1 MARFLSALALWC
13 VFLGTLCVAM
23 FLWGC
28 TWVSDEGEEV
38 TPLRVTVLDVGQG
51 LAVLLEYNGRYGL
64 YDSGSD
70 SMGVGDSLRA
80 RGVEELEWVLL
91 SHNHRDHVGGF
102 VELAE
107 GRLNDGVSD
116 ADSEKSPV
124 RIKRL
129 FVGPDTAGGI
139 WRDSV
144 LYVAHKRGIPVDT
157 LVRGDIVQLGP
168 AGSSL
173 SAEMP
178 DIRVLW
184 PPDYETVSENHGSLV
199 LNVSWGEGS
208 ALLTGDLDSL
218 GERELLEL
226 SPTLSAGLLQV
237 GHHGSA
243 GSNALA
249 FLAQVKPEYAV
260 ASVGAGNRYGHPAE
274 SVVQKLKY
282 VLGDSLRFFRTD
294 RDGSVGFE
302 LWQELGVIPKDRR
315 DLP

>member
-1 MARFLSALALWC
+1 MARFLLALVLWC
-13 VFLGTLCVAM
+13 
-23 FLWGC
+23 LWGC
-28 TWVSDEGEEV
+28 TWISDRGEEEA
-38 TPLRVTVLDVGQG
+38 PLRVTVLDVGQG
-51 LAVLLEYNGRYGL
+51 LAVLLEFDGRYGL
-64 YDSGSD
+64 YDAGPD
-70 SMGVGDSLRA
+70 SAGVGDSLRV
-80 RGVEELEWVLL
+80 RGIEELEWVVL

-102 VELAE
+102 V
-107 GRLNDGVSD
+107 DGSL
-116 ADSEKSPV
+116 SEKSPV

-157 LVRGDIVQLGP
+157 LVRGDVVQLGS
-168 AGSSL
+168 AGNSL

-184 PPDYETVSENHGSLV
+184 PPDYETVDGNHGSLV
-199 LNVSWGEGS
+199 LNVSWGAGS

-237 GHHGSA
+237 PHHGSA
-243 GSNALA
+243 GSSGLA
-249 FLAQVKPEYAV
+249 FLAQVAPEYAV
-260 ASVGAGNRYGHPAE
+260 VSVGAGNPYGHPAE
-274 SVVQKLKY
+274 SVVQKFGY

-294 RDGSVGFE
+294 RDGSVTFIFE
-302 LWQELGVIPKDRR
+302 RGVGVFNYY
-315 DLP
+315 

>member
-1 MARFLSALALWC
+1 MARFLSALAMWC
-13 VFLGTLCVAM
+13 L

-28 TWVSDEGEEV
+28 TWVSDEGEEEV
-38 TPLRVTVLDVGQG
+38 PLRVTVFDVGQG
-51 LAVLLEYNGRYGL
+51 LAVLLEYEGRYGL
-64 YDSGSD
+64 YDSGPD
-70 SMGVGDSLRA
+70 SAGVGDSLRA
-80 RGVEELEWVLL
+80 RGVEELEWVVL

-102 VELAE
+102 V
-107 GRLNDGVSD
+107 DGSL
-116 ADSEKSPV
+116 SEKLPG
-124 RIKRL
+124 RIKSL

-157 LVRGDIVQLGP
+157 LVRGDVVQLGS

-178 DIRVLW
+178 DIRVMW

-199 LNVSWGEGS
+199 LKVSWGAGS

-226 SPTLSAGLLQV
+226 SPTLSADLLQV

-243 GSNALA
+243 GSSGLA
-249 FLAQVKPEYAV
+249 FLAQVMPEYAV
-260 ASVGAGNRYGHPAE
+260 VSVGDGNPYGHPAE
-274 SVVQKLKY
+274 SVVQKLRY

-294 RDGSVGFE
+294 RDGSVGFVLE
-302 LWQELGVIPKDRR
+302 QGVGTFLDKQPNK
-315 DLP
+315 

>member
-1 MARFLSALALWC
+1 MARFLLALVLWC
-13 VFLGTLCVAM
+13 
-23 FLWGC
+23 LWGC
-28 TWVSDEGEEV
+28 TWVSAEGEEEA
-38 TPLRVTVLDVGQG
+38 PLRVTVLDVGQG
-51 LAVLLEYNGRYGL
+51 LAVLLEFDGRYGL
-64 YDSGSD
+64 YDSGPD
-70 SMGVGDSLRA
+70 SAGVGDSLRV
-80 RGVEELEWVLL
+80 RGIEELEWVVL

-102 VELAE
+102 V
-107 GRLNDGVSD
+107 DGSL
-116 ADSEKSPV
+116 SEKSPV
-124 RIKRL
+124 RVKRL
-129 FVGPDTAGGI
+129 FVGPDTASGI

-144 LYVAHKRGIPVDT
+144 LYIAHKRGVPVDT
-157 LVRGDIVQLGP
+157 LVRGDVVQLG
-168 AGSSL
+168 

-184 PPDYETVSENHGSLV
+184 PPDYETVDGNHGSLV
-199 LNVSWGEGS
+199 LNISWGAGS

-218 GERELLEL
+218 GERGLLEL

-249 FLAQVKPEYAV
+249 FLAQVAPEYAV

-294 RDGSVGFE
+294 QDGSVGFE
-302 LWQELGVIPKDRR
+302 LWQGLGVIPIDRR
-315 DLP
+315 ESP

>member
-1 MARFLSALALWC
+1 MARFLSAIVLF
-13 VFLGTLCVAM
+13 FL
-23 FLWGC
+23 GC
-28 TWVSDEGEEV
+28 TWVSDRGEEES
-38 TPLRVTVLDVGQG
+38 PLRVTVLDVGQG
-51 LAVLLEYNGRYGL
+51 LAVLLEFDGRYGL
-64 YDSGSD
+64 YDSGPD
-70 SMGVGDSLRA
+70 SAGVGDSLRV
-80 RGVEELEWVLL
+80 RGVDELEWVVL

-102 VELAE
+102 V
-107 GRLNDGVSD
+107 DGSL
-116 ADSEKSPV
+116 SEKSPV

-144 LYVAHKRGIPVDT
+144 LYVVHKRGIPVDT
-157 LVRGDIVQLGP
+157 LVRGDVVQLGS
-168 AGSSL
+168 AGNSL

-184 PPDYETVSENHGSLV
+184 PPDYETVDGNHGSLV
-199 LNVSWGEGS
+199 LNVSWGAGS

-226 SPTLSAGLLQV
+226 SPTLSADLLQV

-243 GSNALA
+243 GSSGLA
-249 FLAQVKPEYAV
+249 FLAQVMPEYAV
-260 ASVGAGNRYGHPAE
+260 VSVGDGNPYGHPAE
-274 SVVQKLKY
+274 SVVQKLRY

-302 LWQELGVIPKDRR
+302 LWQGLGTVPMDRSG
-315 DLP
+315 LP

>member
-1 MARFLSALALWC
+1 MWC
-13 VFLGTLCVAM
+13 L

-28 TWVSDEGEEV
+28 TWVSDKGEEEV
-38 TPLRVTVLDVGQG
+38 PLRVTVLDVGQG
-51 LAVLLEYNGRYGL
+51 LAVLLEYEGRYGL
-64 YDSGSD
+64 YDSGPD
-70 SMGVGDSLRA
+70 SAGLGDSLRA
-80 RGVEELEWVLL
+80 RGVEELEWLVL

-102 VELAE
+102 VELK
-107 GRLNDGVSD
+107 GI
-116 ADSEKSPV
+116 

-157 LVRGDIVQLGP
+157 LWRGDVLTLGGVTD
-168 AGSSL
+168 GSMP
-173 SAEMP
+173 EETP
-178 DIRVLW
+178 DIRVMW

-199 LNVSWGEGS
+199 LNVSWGAGS

-226 SPTLSAGLLQV
+226 SPTLAVDLLQV

-243 GSNALA
+243 GSSGLA
-249 FLAQVKPEYAV
+249 FLAQVAPEYAV
-260 ASVGAGNRYGHPAE
+260 VSVGAGNPYGHPAE
-274 SVVQKLKY
+274 SVVQKLRY

-294 RDGSVGFE
+294 RDGSVTFIFE
-302 LWQELGVIPKDRR
+302 RGVGVFNYY
-315 DLP
+315 

>member
-13 VFLGTLCVAM
+13 V

-102 VELAE
+102 V
-107 GRLNDGVSD
+107 DGSL
-116 ADSEKSPV
+116 SEKSPV

-302 LWQELGVIPKDRR
+302 LWQELGVIPMD
-315 DLP
+315 

>member
-1 MARFLSALALWC
+1 MARFLSALAMWC
-13 VFLGTLCVAM
+13 L

-28 TWVSDEGEEV
+28 TWVSGEGEEEV
-38 TPLRVTVLDVGQG
+38 PLRVTVFDVGQG
-51 LAVLLEYNGRYGL
+51 LAVLLEYDGRYGL
-64 YDSGSD
+64 YDSGPD
-70 SMGVGDSLRA
+70 SAGVGDSLRA
-80 RGVEELEWVLL
+80 RGVEELEWVVL

-102 VELAE
+102 V
-107 GRLNDGVSD
+107 DGSL
-116 ADSEKSPV
+116 SEKSPV

-157 LVRGDIVQLGP
+157 LVRGDVVQLGP
-168 AGSSL
+168 VGGSSL
-173 SAEMP
+173 AEVP

-184 PPDYETVSENHGSLV
+184 PPDYETVDGNHGSLV
-199 LNVSWGEGS
+199 LNISWGAGS

-237 GHHGSA
+237 PHHGSA
-243 GSNALA
+243 GSSGLA
-249 FLAQVKPEYAV
+249 FLAQVAPEYAV
-260 ASVGAGNRYGHPAE
+260 VSVGAGNPYGHPTE
-274 SVVQKLKY
+274 SVVQKFGY

-294 RDGSVGFE
+294 RDGSVTFIFE
-302 LWQELGVIPKDRR
+302 RGVGVFNYY
-315 DLP
+315 

>member
-1 MARFLSALALWC
+1 MARFLLALALWC
-13 VFLGTLCVAM
+13 TFM
-23 FLWGC
+23 WGC
-28 TWVSDEGEEV
+28 TWVSDEGEQE

-51 LAVLLEYNGRYGL
+51 LAVLLEYDGRYGL
-64 YDSGSD
+64 YDSGPD
-70 SMGVGDSLRA
+70 SAGVGDSLRA
-80 RGVEELEWVLL
+80 RGVEELEWVVL

-102 VELAE
+102 VEFAD
-107 GRLNDGVSD
+107 GRLKDGVSG
-116 ADSEKSPV
+116 ADFEKSPV

-157 LVRGDIVQLGP
+157 LVRGDVI
-168 AGSSL
+168 SND
-173 SAEMP
+173 P
-178 DIRVLW
+178 DLRVLW
-184 PPDYETVSENHGSLV
+184 PPDYETVDGNHGSIV
-199 LNVSWGEGS
+199 LQVSWGAGS

-226 SPTLSAGLLQV
+226 SPTLSTKLLQV

-243 GSNALA
+243 GSSGLA
-249 FLAQVKPEYAV
+249 FLAQVMPEYAV
-260 ASVGAGNRYGHPAE
+260 VSAGTGNPYGHPAE
-274 SVVQKLKY
+274 SVVQKLRY

-302 LWQELGVIPKDRR
+302 LWQGLGVISP
-315 DLP
+315 

>member
-1 MARFLSALALWC
+1 MARFLLALVLWC
-13 VFLGTLCVAM
+13 
-23 FLWGC
+23 LWGC
-28 TWVSDEGEEV
+28 TWVSAEGEEEA
-38 TPLRVTVLDVGQG
+38 PLRVTVLDVGQG
-51 LAVLLEYNGRYGL
+51 LAVLLEFDGRYAL
-64 YDSGSD
+64 YDSGPD
-70 SMGVGDSLRA
+70 SAGVGDSLRV
-80 RGVEELEWVLL
+80 RGIEELEWVVL

-102 VELAE
+102 VELK
-107 GRLNDGVSD
+107 GIRV
-116 ADSEKSPV
+116 
-124 RIKRL
+124 KRL

-157 LVRGDIVQLGP
+157 LVRGDVVQLGS
-168 AGSSL
+168 AGGSSP
-173 SAEMP
+173 AETP

-199 LNVSWGEGS
+199 LNVSWGAGS

-249 FLAQVKPEYAV
+249 FLAQVAPEYAV

-274 SVVQKLKY
+274 SVVQKLRY

-302 LWQELGVIPKDRR
+302 LWQGLGVIPMERR

>member
-13 VFLGTLCVAM
+13 VS
-23 FLWGC
+23 LWGC
-28 TWVSDEGEEV
+28 TWVSGEGEEEV
-38 TPLRVTVLDVGQG
+38 PLRVTVLNVGQG
-51 LAVLLEYNGRYGL
+51 LAVLLEYDGRYGL
-64 YDSGSD
+64 YDSGPD
-70 SMGVGDSLRA
+70 SAGVGDSLRA
-80 RGVEELEWVLL
+80 RGVEELEWVVL

-102 VELAE
+102 VEIADAG
-107 GRLNDGVSD
+107 GRLDDGANG
-116 ADSEKSPV
+116 ADSEKSPI

-157 LVRGDIVQLGP
+157 LVRGDVVQFGS
-168 AGSSL
+168 AGGSL

-178 DIRVLW
+178 DIRVMW

-199 LNVSWGEGS
+199 LNISWGAGS

-237 GHHGSA
+237 PHHGSA
-243 GSNALA
+243 GSSGLA
-249 FLAQVKPEYAV
+249 FLAQVMPEYAV
-260 ASVGAGNRYGHPAE
+260 ASVGDGNPYGHPAE
-274 SVVQKLKY
+274 SVVQKLRY
-282 VLGDSLRFFRTD
+282 VLGDTLRFFRTD
-294 RDGSVGFE
+294 RDGSVSFVLE
-302 LWQELGVIPKDRR
+302 QGVGTFLDKQPNK
-315 DLP
+315 

>member
-1 MARFLSALALWC
+1 MARFLLNLVVW
-13 VFLGTLCVAM
+13 VRMPLCVAVVAA
-23 FLWGC
+23 LCCIVPAGC
-28 TWVSDEGEEV
+28 TWVSEEGEEER
-38 TPLRVTVLDVGQG
+38 PLRVTVLDVGQG
-51 LAVLLEYNGRYGL
+51 LAVLLEHDGRFAL
-64 YDSGSD
+64 YDAGPD
-70 SMGVGDSLRA
+70 SAGVADSLGA
-80 RGVEELEWVLL
+80 RGVQELEWVVL

-102 VELAE
+102 VELA
-107 GRLNDGVSD
+107 D
-116 ADSEKSPV
+116 AGIQVK
-124 RIKRL
+124 KL

-144 LYVAHKRGIPVDT
+144 LYVAHKWGIPVDT
-157 LVRGDIVQLGP
+157 LVRGDVVQLGS
-168 AGSSL
+168 AGGSL

-178 DIRVLW
+178 NIRVMW

-226 SPTLSAGLLQV
+226 SPTLAVDLLQV

-243 GSNALA
+243 GSSGLQ
-249 FLAQVKPEYAV
+249 FLAQVSPEYAV
-260 ASVGAGNRYGHPAE
+260 ASVGATNPYGHPSE

-294 RDGSVGFE
+294 KDGSVGFE
-302 LWQELGVIPKDRR
+302 LWPGMGVISP
-315 DLP
+315 

>member
-1 MARFLSALALWC
+1 MARFLSALAMWC
-13 VFLGTLCVAM
+13 L

-28 TWVSDEGEEV
+28 TWVSDEGEVER
-38 TPLRVTVLDVGQG
+38 PLRVTMLDVGQG
-51 LAVLLEYNGRYGL
+51 LAVLLEYDGRYGL
-64 YDSGSD
+64 YDSGPD
-70 SMGVGDSLRA
+70 SAGLGDSLRA
-80 RGVEELEWVLL
+80 RGVEELEWVVL

-102 VELAE
+102 VEIA
-107 GRLNDGVSD
+107 DGSL
-116 ADSEKSPV
+116 SEKSPV

-129 FVGPDTAGGI
+129 FVGPDTSGGI

-168 AGSSL
+168 VGGSL

-184 PPDYETVSENHGSLV
+184 PPDYETVDGNHGSLV
-199 LNVSWGEGS
+199 LNVSWGAGS

-226 SPTLSAGLLQV
+226 SPTLSADLLQV

-243 GSNALA
+243 GSSGLA
-249 FLAQVKPEYAV
+249 FLAQVVPEYAV
-260 ASVGAGNRYGHPAE
+260 VSVGDGNPYGHPAE

-282 VLGDSLRFFRTD
+282 VLGDSLRFYRTD
-294 RDGSVGFE
+294 QDGSVGFE
-302 LWQELGVIPKDRR
+302 LWLGLGTIPKDRR
-315 DLP
+315 ETP

>member
-13 VFLGTLCVAM
+13 VFLG
-23 FLWGC
+23 GC
-28 TWVSDEGEEV
+28 TWVSDEGEEEV
-38 TPLRVTVLDVGQG
+38 PLRVTVLDVGQG
-51 LAVLLEYNGRYGL
+51 LAVLLEYDGRYGL
-64 YDSGSD
+64 YDSGPD
-70 SMGVGDSLRA
+70 SAGVGDSLRA
-80 RGVEELEWVLL
+80 RGVEELEWVVL

-102 VELAE
+102 V
-107 GRLNDGVSD
+107 DGSL
-116 ADSEKSPV
+116 SETSPI

-157 LVRGDIVQLGP
+157 LVRGDVVQLGS
-168 AGSSL
+168 AGGSL
-173 SAEMP
+173 LAETP

-184 PPDYETVSENHGSLV
+184 PPDYETVDGNHGSLV
-199 LNVSWGEGS
+199 LNVSWGAGS

-226 SPTLSAGLLQV
+226 SPTLSADLLQV

-243 GSNALA
+243 GSSGLA
-249 FLAQVKPEYAV
+249 FLAQVAPEYAV
-260 ASVGAGNRYGHPAE
+260 ASVGDGNPYGHPAPG
-274 SVVQKLKY
+274 VLQKLRY

-294 RDGSVGFE
+294 RDGSACFE
-302 LWQELGVIPKDRR
+302 LWQGLGVIPKDRR
-315 DLP
+315 DSP

>member
-1 MARFLSALALWC
+1 MARFLFALVPWC
-13 VFLGTLCVAM
+13 V

-28 TWVSDEGEEV
+28 TWVSAEGEEEA
-38 TPLRVTVLDVGQG
+38 PLRVTVLDVGQG
-51 LAVLLEYNGRYGL
+51 LAVLLEFDGRYGL
-64 YDSGSD
+64 YDAGPD
-70 SMGVGDSLRA
+70 SAGVGDSLRA
-80 RGVEELEWVLL
+80 RGVGELEWVVL

-102 VELAE
+102 V
-107 GRLNDGVSD
+107 DGSL
-116 ADSEKSPV
+116 SEKSPIRV
-124 RIKRL
+124 KRL
-129 FVGPDTAGGI
+129 VVGPDTAGGI

-157 LVRGDIVQLGP
+157 LVRGDVVQLGS
-168 AGSSL
+168 AGGLL
-173 SAEMP
+173 SAEVP
-178 DIRVLW
+178 DLRVLW

-199 LNVSWGEGS
+199 LNVSWGAGS

-249 FLAQVKPEYAV
+249 FLAQVAPEYAV
-260 ASVGAGNRYGHPAE
+260 ASVGADNPYGHPAE

-294 RDGSVGFE
+294 LDGSVSFVLE
-302 LWQELGVIPKDRR
+302 QGVGTFLDKQPSK
-315 DLP
+315 

>member
-1 MARFLSALALWC
+1 MARFLSALAMWC
-13 VFLGTLCVAM
+13 L

-28 TWVSDEGEEV
+28 TWVSDEGEEEA
-38 TPLRVTVLDVGQG
+38 PLRVTVLDVGQG
-51 LAVLLEYNGRYGL
+51 LAVLLEYDGRYGL
-64 YDSGSD
+64 YDSGPD
-70 SMGVGDSLRA
+70 SSGVVDSLRA
-80 RGVEELEWVLL
+80 RGVEELEWVVL

-102 VELAE
+102 VEIADAG
-107 GRLNDGVSD
+107 GRLNDGVNG
-116 ADSEKSPV
+116 ADPEKSPI

-144 LYVAHKRGIPVDT
+144 LYVAHKRGVPVDT
-157 LVRGDIVQLGP
+157 LVRGDVVQLGS
-168 AGSSL
+168 AGGSL

-178 DIRVLW
+178 DIRVMW

-199 LNVSWGEGS
+199 LNVSWGAGS

-226 SPTLSAGLLQV
+226 SPTLSADLLQV

-249 FLAQVKPEYAV
+249 FLAQVAPEYAV

-294 RDGSVGFE
+294 RDGSVGFVLE
-302 LWQELGVIPKDRR
+302 QGVGTFLDKQPNK
-315 DLP
+315 

>member
-1 MARFLSALALWC
+1 MARFLSALAMWC
-13 VFLGTLCVAM
+13 L

-28 TWVSDEGEEV
+28 TWVSDEGEGEV
-38 TPLRVTVLDVGQG
+38 PLRVTVFDVGQG
-51 LAVLLEYNGRYGL
+51 LAVLLEYDGRYGL
-64 YDSGSD
+64 YDSGPD
-70 SMGVGDSLRA
+70 SAGVADSLRA
-80 RGVEELEWVLL
+80 RGVEELEWVVL

-102 VELAE
+102 V
-107 GRLNDGVSD
+107 DGSL
-116 ADSEKSPV
+116 SEKSPV

-144 LYVAHKRGIPVDT
+144 LYVAHKRGVPVDT
-157 LVRGDIVQLGP
+157 LVRGDVVQLGS
-168 AGSSL
+168 AGNSL

-184 PPDYETVSENHGSLV
+184 PPDYETVDGNHGSLV
-199 LNVSWGEGS
+199 LNVSWGAGS

-237 GHHGSA
+237 PHHGSA
-243 GSNALA
+243 GSSGLA
-249 FLAQVKPEYAV
+249 FLAQVAPEYAV
-260 ASVGAGNRYGHPAE
+260 VSVGAGNPYGHPAE
-274 SVVQKLKY
+274 SVVQKLRY

-294 RDGSVGFE
+294 RDGSVTFIFE
-302 LWQELGVIPKDRR
+302 RGVGVFNCY
-315 DLP
+315 

>member
-1 MARFLSALALWC
+1 MARFLLTFAMWC
-13 VFLGTLCVAM
+13 VFLL
-23 FLWGC
+23 GC
-28 TWVSDEGEEV
+28 TWVSDEGEGEF
-38 TPLRVTVLDVGQG
+38 PLLVTVLDVGQG
-51 LAVLLEYNGRYGL
+51 LAVLLEYDGRYGL
-64 YDSGSD
+64 YDSGPD
-70 SMGVGDSLRA
+70 SAGVGDSLRA
-80 RGVEELEWVLL
+80 RGVEELEWVVL

-102 VELAE
+102 V
-107 GRLNDGVSD
+107 DGSL
-116 ADSEKSPV
+116 SEKTPFRV
-124 RIKRL
+124 KRL

-157 LVRGDIVQLGP
+157 LVRGDVVQLGS
-168 AGSSL
+168 AGRSL

-199 LNVSWGEGS
+199 LNISWGAGS

-226 SPTLSAGLLQV
+226 SPTLSANLLQV

-243 GSNALA
+243 GSSGLA
-249 FLAQVKPEYAV
+249 FLAQVMPEYAV
-260 ASVGAGNRYGHPAE
+260 ASVGDGNPYGHPAE
-274 SVVQKLKY
+274 SVVQKLRY

-294 RDGSVGFE
+294 RDGSVSFVLE
-302 LWQELGVIPKDRR
+302 QGVGTFLDKQPNK
-315 DLP
+315 

>member
-1 MARFLSALALWC
+1 MARFLSALAMWC
-13 VFLGTLCVAM
+13 L

-28 TWVSDEGEEV
+28 TWVSDEGEEEV
-38 TPLRVTVLDVGQG
+38 PLRVTVFDVGQG
-51 LAVLLEYNGRYGL
+51 LAVLLEYDGRYGL
-64 YDSGSD
+64 YDSGPD
-70 SMGVGDSLRA
+70 SAGLGDSLRA
-80 RGVEELEWVLL
+80 RGVEELEWVVL

-102 VELAE
+102 V
-107 GRLNDGVSD
+107 DGSL
-116 ADSEKSPV
+116 SEKSPV

-157 LVRGDIVQLGP
+157 LVRGDVVQLGS
-168 AGSSL
+168 AGGSL

-178 DIRVLW
+178 DIRVMW
-184 PPDYETVSENHGSLV
+184 PPDYETVDGNHGSVV
-199 LNVSWGEGS
+199 LQVSWGAGS

-226 SPTLSAGLLQV
+226 SPTLSADLLQV

-243 GSNALA
+243 GSSGLA
-249 FLAQVKPEYAV
+249 FLAQVMPEYAV
-260 ASVGAGNRYGHPAE
+260 ASVGDGNPYGHPTE
-274 SVVQKLKY
+274 SVVQKLRY

-294 RDGSVGFE
+294 RDGSVSFVLE
-302 LWQELGVIPKDRR
+302 QGVGTFLDKQPNK
-315 DLP
+315 

>member
-1 MARFLSALALWC
+1 MARFLLALALWC
-13 VFLGTLCVAM
+13 V

-28 TWVSDEGEEV
+28 TWVSDEGEEEA
-38 TPLRVTVLDVGQG
+38 PLRVTVFDVGQG
-51 LAVLLEYNGRYGL
+51 LAVLLEYDGRYGL
-64 YDSGSD
+64 YDSGPD
-70 SMGVGDSLRA
+70 SAGVGDSLRA
-80 RGVEELEWVLL
+80 HGVEELEWVVL

-102 VELAE
+102 VELK
-107 GRLNDGVSD
+107 GI
-116 ADSEKSPV
+116 

-157 LVRGDIVQLGP
+157 LVRGDGVQLGP
-168 AGSSL
+168 AGGSL

-178 DIRVLW
+178 DIRVMW
-184 PPDYETVSENHGSLV
+184 PPDYETVDGNHGSLV
-199 LNVSWGEGS
+199 LNVSWGAGS

-237 GHHGSA
+237 PHHGSA
-243 GSNALA
+243 GSSALA
-249 FLAQVKPEYAV
+249 FLAQVMPEYAV
-260 ASVGAGNRYGHPAE
+260 ASVGDGNPYGHPAE
-274 SVVQKLKY
+274 SVVQKLRY

-294 RDGSVGFE
+294 RDGSVGFVLE
-302 LWQELGVIPKDRR
+302 QGVGTFLDKQPNK
-315 DLP
+315 

>member
-1 MARFLSALALWC
+1 MARFLSALAMWC
-13 VFLGTLCVAM
+13 L

-28 TWVSDEGEEV
+28 TWVSDKGEEEV
-38 TPLRVTVLDVGQG
+38 PLRVTVLDVGQG
-51 LAVLLEYNGRYGL
+51 LAVLLEYEGRYGL
-64 YDSGSD
+64 YDSGPD
-70 SMGVGDSLRA
+70 SAGVGDSLRV
-80 RGVEELEWVLL
+80 RGIEELEWVVL

-102 VELAE
+102 V
-107 GRLNDGVSD
+107 DGSL
-116 ADSEKSPV
+116 SEKSPV

-144 LYVAHKRGIPVDT
+144 LYIAHKRGIPVDT
-157 LVRGDIVQLGP
+157 LVRGDVVQLGS
-168 AGSSL
+168 AGNSL

-184 PPDYETVSENHGSLV
+184 PPDYETVDGNHGSLV
-199 LNVSWGEGS
+199 LNVSWGAGS

-237 GHHGSA
+237 PHHGSA
-243 GSNALA
+243 GSSGLA
-249 FLAQVKPEYAV
+249 FLAQVMPEYAV
-260 ASVGAGNRYGHPAE
+260 VSVGDGNPYGHPAE
-274 SVVQKLKY
+274 SVVQKLRY

-302 LWQELGVIPKDRR
+302 LWQGLGAIPMDRSG
-315 DLP
+315 LP

>member
-1 MARFLSALALWC
+1 MARFLLALALWC
-13 VFLGTLCVAM
+13 TFM
-23 FLWGC
+23 WGC
-28 TWVSDEGEEV
+28 TWVSDEGEQE

-51 LAVLLEYNGRYGL
+51 LAVLLEYDGRYGL
-64 YDSGSD
+64 YDSGPD
-70 SMGVGDSLRA
+70 SAGVGDSLRA
-80 RGVEELEWVLL
+80 RGVEELEWVVL

-102 VELAE
+102 VD
-107 GRLNDGVSD
+107 GRLDDGANG

-157 LVRGDIVQLGP
+157 LVRGDVVQLGS
-168 AGSSL
+168 AGGSL

-178 DIRVLW
+178 DIRVMW
-184 PPDYETVSENHGSLV
+184 PPDYETVDGNHGSVV
-199 LNVSWGEGS
+199 LQVSWGAGS

-226 SPTLSAGLLQV
+226 SPTLSADLLQV

-243 GSNALA
+243 GSSGLA
-249 FLAQVKPEYAV
+249 FLAQVMPEYAV
-260 ASVGAGNRYGHPAE
+260 ASVGDGNPYGHPTE
-274 SVVQKLKY
+274 SVVQKLRY

-294 RDGSVGFE
+294 RDGSVSFVLE
-302 LWQELGVIPKDRR
+302 QGVGTFLDKQPNK
-315 DLP
+315 